1 MSRPLRIEYPGA
13 YYHIMNRGRARQR
26 IYRNQADYQRFI
38 HLLSETCAMWGIRVH
53 AYSLMPNHYHLVLE
67 TPQGNV
73 SRAMR
78 HLDGVYTQRYN
89 RAHGLDGTLF
99 RGRYK
104 AILIDKDSYLLQVVR
119 YIHLN
124 PVQGKIVMEPG
135 EHPWTSHRYYA
146 GKGGGPVG
154 LVMEEVLGQFHKRRR
169 QAINRYIRF
178 VNEGIDDQT
187 RVLYGRDRWPSIL
200 GSEGFKEK
208 IREGLERR
216 IGDYE
221 IPQAKRER
229 GSPSLGLI
237 ENTVRE
243 SYGMGV
249 RELRRKQ
256 RGRGNEARNVAIYL
270 GRTMGGY
277 KLIELGQHW
286 GGLRYSSIS
295 GIVYEVETSMSKDK
309 QMRKR
314 LEEIKNHIL
323 NRKS

>member
-1 MSRPLRIEYPGA
+1 
-13 YYHIMNRGRARQR
+13 
-26 IYRNQADYQRFI
+26 
-38 HLLSETCAMWGIRVH
+38 
-53 AYSLMPNHYHLVLE
+53 
-67 TPQGNV
+67 
-73 SRAMR
+73 MR

-89 RAHGLDGTLF
+89 RAHGSDGTLF

-124 PVQGKIVMEPG
+124 PVQAKIVREPG
-135 EHPWTSHRYYA
+135 DHPWTSHRYYA

-169 QAINRYIRF
+169 QAINRYISF
-178 VNEGIDDQT
+178 VNEGIDGQT
-187 RVLYGRDRWPSIL
+187 RALYGRDRWPSIW

-208 IREGLERR
+208 VREVLERR

-229 GSPSLGLI
+229 ESPSLGLI
-237 ENTVRE
+237 ENTVSE

-277 KLIELGQHW
+277 KLIDLGQHW
-286 GGLRYSSIS
+286 RGLRYSSVS
-295 GIVYEVETSMSKDK
+295 GVVYGVERNLSKDK
-309 QMRKR
+309 QLRNR
-314 LEEIKNHIL
+314 VEEIKNHIL
-323 NRKS
+323 NRQT

>member
-1 MSRPLRIEYPGA
+1 
-13 YYHIMNRGRARQR
+13 
-26 IYRNQADYQRFI
+26 
-38 HLLSETCAMWGIRVH
+38 V
-53 AYSLMPNHYHLVLE
+53 
-67 TPQGNV
+67 
-73 SRAMR
+73 
-78 HLDGVYTQRYN
+78 
-89 RAHGLDGTLF
+89 
-99 RGRYK
+99 
-104 AILIDKDSYLLQVVR
+104 IDKDSYLLQVVR

-124 PVQGKIVMEPG
+124 PVQAKIVREPG
-135 EHPWTSHRYYA
+135 DHPWTSHRYYA

-154 LVMEEVLGQFHKRRR
+154 LVMDEVLGQFHKRRR
-169 QAINRYIRF
+169 QAIDRYIRF

-187 RVLYGRDRWPSIL
+187 RVLYGRDRWPSIW

-208 IREGLERR
+208 VREVLERR

-229 GSPSLGLI
+229 ESPSLGLI
-237 ENTVRE
+237 EDTVSE

-256 RGRGNEARNVAIYL
+256 RGRWNEARNVAIYL

-277 KLIELGQHW
+277 KLIALGQHW
-286 GGLRYSSIS
+286 GGLRYSSVS
-295 GIVYEVETSMSKDK
+295 GIVYEVERSLSKDK

-323 NRKS
+323 NRQS